1 MIPGFP
7 RAACR
12 CAILVALA
20 ATATGCAHA
29 VAAGYDQGSEP
40 METSAMS
47 EASSATVEGE
57 GVRVEATFQA
67 VADGPLKVR
76 YRVHNTGDDDLAVF
90 DRGNRHAV
98 LTKRQRAGEVAQPT
112 FREEGGDGLTLS
124 HMAMPLP
131 QPSPTLPPTP
141 LAARL
146 AAGQALE
153 GEFSFAPLVGEP
165 PGRMRWC
172 LGVAPFDEER
182 FTATEH
188 AGDVEVWQASF
199 AHADSQQVL
208 CTPWFDVAT
217 GAFEAE

>member
-1 MIPGFP
+1 
-7 RAACR
+7 
-12 CAILVALA
+12 
-20 ATATGCAHA
+20 
-29 VAAGYDQGSEP
+29 
-40 METSAMS
+40 MS

-57 GVRVEATFQA
+57 GVRVEAAFEA

-76 YRVHNTGDDDLAVF
+76 YRVHNTGGGDLAVF

-98 LTKRQRAGEVAQPT
+98 LTKRQQAGEVGQPI
-112 FREEGGDGLTLS
+112 FREEGDGGLTLS

-146 AAGQALE
+146 GAGQALE

-165 PGRMRWC
+165 PTRLRWC
-172 LGVAPFDEER
+172 LGVTPFEEAR

-188 AGDVEVWQASF
+188 AGEFEVWQASF

-208 CTPWFDVAT
+208 CTPWFDVAK
-217 GAFEAE
+217 GAFAAE